1 MAPSLWCFPLKFPPR
16 TFNRAVRRSRKPMSA
31 QSLGLTLS
39 GKSGR
44 SILFR
49 DFLLMVPISVYTLT
63 CCICAKAQTPQ
74 QYVYAGVPLVPA
86 ASEIRSEERRVGKD

>member
-1 MAPSLWCFPLKFPPR
+1 
-16 TFNRAVRRSRKPMSA
+16 MSA

-63 CCICAKAQTPQ
+63 CCICAKAQSPQ
-74 QYVYAGVPLVPA
+74 QCVYAGVPRVLDLLHD
-86 ASEIRSEERRVGKD
+86 RRVAAGDEQRVIDRTIE